1 MTLITC
7 LEEKH
12 EWHSDFIH
20 LNKPKLS
27 IFDSF
32 FSWNFLTLA
41 KKPIVLFVCFLI
53 LSKYALNI
61 LTNVFVFSSMCG
73 SLARISLE
81 HLGCGQ
87 RHSLGSFDFCQQLLP
102 RSAHWFTQEPWI
114 NHLKPDQNVN
124 FWYTGARPCLCVYID
139 QTAGEKTKKERKRKG
154 ILWDVE
160 KRVEDSVVASWAE
173 GQTGRPSN
181 RTKHRPRD
189 GLKMLKGWE
198 QQRFTGCKD
207 YLPQRPWAWPLCS
220 LAVWATLQ
228 GESFLF

>member
-1 MTLITC
+1 MR
-7 LEEKH
+7 
-12 EWHSDFIH
+12 
-20 LNKPKLS
+20 
-27 IFDSF
+27 
-32 FSWNFLTLA
+32 
-41 KKPIVLFVCFLI
+41 
-53 LSKYALNI
+53 
-61 LTNVFVFSSMCG
+61 G
-73 SLARISLE
+73 SLPHITSE

-124 FWYTGARPCLCVYID
+124 FWYTRARPCLCVYID
-139 QTAGEKTKKERKRKG
+139 QRAGEKVKIKKKG
-154 ILWDVE
+154 EGNSVGWGKGME
-160 KRVEDSVVASWAE
+160 NSVVASWAE

-181 RTKHRPRD
+181 RTKHRPGN

-198 QQRFTGCKD
+198 QQHFTGCKD
-207 YLPQRPWAWPLCS
+207 YLPQGPWAWHPCS